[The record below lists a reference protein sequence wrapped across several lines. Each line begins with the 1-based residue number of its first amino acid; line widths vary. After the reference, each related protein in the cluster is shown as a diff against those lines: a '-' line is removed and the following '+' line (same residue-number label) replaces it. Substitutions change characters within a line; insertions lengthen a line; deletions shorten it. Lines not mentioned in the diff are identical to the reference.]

1 VINEVRL
8 IKKDR
13 IRLNEKGYF
22 MKTNVEEISSIKKK
36 VFIEIPEDQV
46 NKEVESL
53 YKDLGKKAK
62 IKGFRPGK
70 VPRNILERYF
80 KDYVKGEVI
89 QKLIQDTYPQAL
101 SETDLQPVSP
111 PVIDPGEFEGGKP
124 FQYSAVI
131 EVKPDIKLEGY
142 TGLKIEGKKEEVKDE
157 EVEERLKALQNL
169 HANLKTISEARPIQ
183 AGDYVIIDYEASMGG
198 KPLEGGKAIDFT
210 LEVGSGQ
217 FIPALEEKLIGLKP
231 EEEREIEVSF
241 PEDYGYQKW
250 AGKTIS
256 FHVKIKEIK
265 EKILPPLDDEFAKD
279 LGDYS
284 SFEELKAKLRGE
296 IEKEKELA
304 LERRLKDQLVDQL
317 LEANPFEVP
326 ESLVEEQAK
335 AMVSDTKLKLAAQGV
350 VLKNLGVAEEKL
362 QEDYKTTAQK
372 QVKTFVILDKI
383 ASQEGIAVTDEEAD
397 DRLKE
402 MSERMHQTF
411 DVVKRYYEKNGL
423 LPEVKAGIIR
433 DKILNFLLEK
443 ANVNYV

>member
-1 VINEVRL
+1 
-8 IKKDR
+8 
-13 IRLNEKGYF
+13 
-22 MKTNVEEISSIKKK
+22 MKANVEEISSIKKK
-36 VFIEIPEDQV
+36 VLIEIPEDQV
-46 NKEVESL
+46 NKEVESF

-70 VPRNILERYF
+70 IPRNILERYF
-80 KDYVKGEVI
+80 KDYVKSEVV

-111 PVIDPGEFEGGKP
+111 PVIDPGEFENGKS

-131 EVKPDIKLEGY
+131 EVKPDIKLGGY

-183 AGDYVIIDYEASMGG
+183 AGDYVIVDYEASMGG

-231 EEEREIEVSF
+231 EEEKEIEVSF
-241 PEDYGYQKW
+241 PQDYGYQKW

-284 SFEELKAKLRGE
+284 SFEELKAKLKGE
-296 IEKEKELA
+296 IEKEKALT
-304 LERRLKDQLVDQL
+304 LERQLKEKLVDQL

-326 ESLVEEQAK
+326 EGLVEEQAK
-335 AMVSDTKLKLAAQGV
+335 TMVSDTKLRLAAQGV
-350 VLKNLGVAEEKL
+350 VLKNLGVSEEKL
-362 QEDYKTTAQK
+362 QEDYKAMAQK
-372 QVKTFVILDKI
+372 QVRTFLILDKI
-383 ASQEGIAVTDEEAD
+383 AGQEGIAVTDEEAE

-402 MSERMHQTF
+402 MSERMHQKF
-411 DVVKRYYEKNGL
+411 DVLKRYYEKNGL

>member
-1 VINEVRL
+1 
-8 IKKDR
+8 
-13 IRLNEKGYF
+13 
-22 MKTNVEEISSIKKK
+22 MKTSVEEISSIKKK
-36 VFIEIPEDQV
+36 VLIEIPEDQV
-46 NKEVESL
+46 NKEVESF

-80 KDYVKGEVI
+80 KDYVKTEVV

-101 SETDLQPVSP
+101 SEKDLQPVSP
-111 PVIDPGEFEGGKP
+111 PVIDPGEFEGGKS

-157 EVEERLKALQNL
+157 EVEERLRALQNL

-183 AGDYVIIDYEASMGG
+183 AGDYVIVDYEASMGG

-210 LEVGSGQ
+210 VEVGSGQ

-231 EEEREIEVSF
+231 EEEKEIEVSF

-284 SFEELKAKLRGE
+284 SFEELKAKLKGE
-296 IEKEKELA
+296 IEKEKELV
-304 LERRLKDQLVDQL
+304 LERQLKDQVVDQL

-350 VLKNLGVAEEKL
+350 VLKNLGVTEEKL
-362 QEDYKTTAQK
+362 QQDYKAMAQK
-372 QVKTFVILDKI
+372 QVKTFLILDKI

-402 MSERMHQTF
+402 MAERMHQKF

>member
-1 VINEVRL
+1 
-8 IKKDR
+8 
-13 IRLNEKGYF
+13 
-22 MKTNVEEISSIKKK
+22 MKANVEEISSIKKK
-36 VFIEIPEDQV
+36 VSIEISEDQV
-46 NKEVESL
+46 NKEVESF

-80 KDYVKGEVI
+80 KDYVKAEVI
-89 QKLIQDTYPQAL
+89 QKLIEETYPKAL
-101 SETDLQPVSP
+101 SETDLHPVSP
-111 PVIDPGEFEGGKP
+111 PVIDPGGFEDGKP

-131 EVKPDIKLEGY
+131 EVKPDIQLEGY
-142 TGLKIEGKKEEVKDE
+142 TGLKIEGKKEEVKDQ

-183 AGDYVIIDYEASMGG
+183 TGDYVIVDYEASTGG

-210 LEVGSGQ
+210 VEVGSGQ
-217 FIPALEEKLIGLKP
+217 FIPAFEEKLIGLKP
-231 EEEREIEVSF
+231 EEEKEIEVSF

-284 SFEELKAKLRGE
+284 SFEELKVKLKGE

-304 LERRLKDQLVDQL
+304 LERQLKDQVVDQL
-317 LEANPFEVP
+317 LEINPFDVP
-326 ESLVEEQAK
+326 ESLVGEQAK
-335 AMVSDTKLKLAAQGV
+335 AMVSDTKLRLAAQGMA
-350 VLKNLGVAEEKL
+350 LKNLGVSEEKF
-362 QEDYKTTAQK
+362 QEDYKAMAQK
-372 QVKTFVILDKI
+372 QVRTFLILEKI
-383 ASQEGIAVTDEEAD
+383 AGAEGIAVTDEEAD
-397 DRLKE
+397 DRLRE
-402 MSERMHQTF
+402 MSERMHQKF

-433 DKILNFLLEK
+433 DKTLNFLLEK
-443 ANVNYV
+443 ANISYV

>member
-1 VINEVRL
+1 
-8 IKKDR
+8 
-13 IRLNEKGYF
+13 
-22 MKTNVEEISSIKKK
+22 MKASVEEISSIKKK
-36 VFIEIPEDQV
+36 VSVEIPEDQIA
-46 NKEVESL
+46 KEVDSF

-80 KDYVKGEVI
+80 KDYVKAEVV

-101 SETDLQPVSP
+101 SEKDLQPVSP
-111 PVIDPGEFEGGKP
+111 PTIDPGEFEHGKP
-124 FQYSAVI
+124 FQYSVVI

-157 EVEERLKALQNL
+157 EIEERLKALQNL
-169 HANLKTISEARPIQ
+169 HANLKTISDVRPIQ
-183 AGDYVIIDYEASMGG
+183 AGDYVIIDYEASLDG

-210 LEVGSGQ
+210 VEVGSGQ
-217 FIPALEEKLIGLKP
+217 FIPAFEEKLIGVKP
-231 EEEREIEVSF
+231 EGESDIEVSF

-284 SFEELKAKLRGE
+284 SFEELKTKLRGE

-304 LERRLKDQLVDQL
+304 LERQLKDQMVDQL
-317 LEANPFEVP
+317 LAANPFEVP
-326 ESLVEEQAK
+326 ESLVEEQTK
-335 AMVSDTKLKLAAQGV
+335 ALVSDTKLRLSAQGLE
-350 VLKNLGVAEEKL
+350 LKNLGLTEEKL
-362 QEDYKTTAQK
+362 QGDYKTMAEK
-372 QVKTFVILDKI
+372 QVRTFLILEKI
-383 ASQEGIAVTDEEAD
+383 AGQEGISVTDEEAN
-397 DRLKE
+397 DRLRE
-402 MSERMHQTF
+402 ISERMHQKF

-423 LPEVKAGIIR
+423 LPEVKTGIIR
-433 DKILNFLLEK
+433 DKTLNFLLEK
-443 ANVNYV
+443 ANLNSI

>member
-1 VINEVRL
+1 
-8 IKKDR
+8 
-13 IRLNEKGYF
+13 
-22 MKTNVEEISSIKKK
+22 MKASVEEISSIKKK
-36 VFIEIPEDQV
+36 VSIEIPEDQV
-46 NKEVESL
+46 TQEVESF

-70 VPRNILERYF
+70 VPRDILERYF
-80 KDYVKGEVI
+80 KDYIKAEVI

-101 SETDLQPVSP
+101 SEANLQPVSP
-111 PVIDPGEFEGGKP
+111 PVVDPGEFENGKP

-157 EVEERLKALQNL
+157 EVGERLKALQNL

-183 AGDYVIIDYEASMGG
+183 AGDYVIIDYEASMDG

-210 LEVGSGQ
+210 VEVGSGQ

-231 EEEREIEVSF
+231 EEEKEIEISF
-241 PEDYGYQKW
+241 PEDYGYKKW

-279 LGDYS
+279 LGDYA
-284 SFEELKAKLRGE
+284 SFEELKAKLKGE
-296 IEKEKELA
+296 IEKEKELG
-304 LERRLKDQLVDQL
+304 LERQLKDQVVDQL

-326 ESLVEEQAK
+326 DSLVEEQAK
-335 AMVSDTKLKLAAQGV
+335 AMISDTKLRLAAQGV
-350 VLKNLGVAEEKL
+350 VLKNLGVSEEKL
-362 QEDYKTTAQK
+362 QEDYKVMAQK
-372 QVKTFVILDKI
+372 QVRTFLILEKI
-383 ASQEGIAVTDEEAD
+383 AGQEGIAVTDDEAD
-397 DRLKE
+397 DRLRE
-402 MSERMHQTF
+402 MSERMHQKF

-423 LPEVKAGIIR
+423 LPEVKDGIIR
-433 DKILNFLLEK
+433 DKTLNFLLEK
-443 ANVNYV
+443 ANINYI